1 MMVHIDSY
9 NTGVVAAPSHKNYS
23 VFEKHR
29 FADAKMQFFRK
40 GVVSPPEVARNSILY
55 YTPQLSLPCVKGG
68 GFCEAKDGGI
78 VIVDI

>member
-1 MMVHIDSY
+1 MHINSY
-9 NTGVVAAPSHKNYS
+9 NPRIVAAPSRKNYS
-23 VFEKHR
+23 VFEEHR
-29 FADAKMQFFRK
+29 FADAKTQFFRK
-40 GVVSPPEVARNSILY
+40 GVVSPPEVARNFILY